1 MWEAAPVR
9 QRKHLYRMNHSDKI
23 QVFDGNYLSSSGR
36 NLTVPFSIDIKSEG
50 RVDELECTDILRF
63 LPGKRLV
70 CSGRWNDLDVVVKL
84 FLDKSGASRHFR
96 REERGVVALG
106 KSGVMTPRML
116 FSGTAASGNI
126 PVLGFE
132 MIKNSEDIGK
142 AWDNAQNNDLRLS
155 LLNHLVSM
163 LAKQHKAGLS
173 HKDPHIRNFLLSGE
187 NIYAIDGD
195 AVCVK
200 HVGKPLSYKESFKNL
215 GLFFA
220 QFYPVYSNLIHDAF
234 KFYASEREWI
244 PSDTLYSYLMKEVVK
259 YRYRSGKKYLEKIY
273 RESTAIVCRKSLY
286 RFMVCQRTFY
296 DDSMISFLN
305 NPDAVLKEGKVLK
318 DGNSSTV
325 YLIHLS
331 GWPLVV
337 KRYNMKNMWHATR
350 RSYRQSRA
358 WVSWRNAHL
367 LKSIG
372 INTPNPVAMMEKRFG
387 PLRSVSYILT
397 EYIDGTDIYHL
408 LNSYRAGEIDLIGIV
423 KQFGE
428 LLRKFVF
435 SSISHGDF
443 KATNFILSDKKL
455 FITDLDAVC
464 KHRLKWRFQKAFR
477 KDLDRLIQ
485 NWKNA
490 PHIDA
495 LFRDEV
501 SKIYKI
507 IN

>member
-1 MWEAAPVR
+1 M
-9 QRKHLYRMNHSDKI
+9 KF
-23 QVFDGNYLSSSGR
+23 FDGNHLRSAGR
-36 NLTVPFSIDIKSEG
+36 DITVPFSIDIQSEG
-50 RVDELECTDILRF
+50 GTYELVCDGILRH

-70 CSGRWNDLDVVVKL
+70 CSGKWNGLDVVVKF
-84 FLDKSGASRHFR
+84 FLDSKDGGRHFM
-96 REERGVVALG
+96 REERGIKALYD
-106 KSGVMTPRML
+106 SGIVTPKL
-116 FSGTAASGNI
+116 LLKATTISGEA
-126 PVLGFE
+126 PLLVLKEITG
-132 MIKNSEDIGK
+132 SEDIKEVWEK
-142 AWDNAQNNDLRLS
+142 AENDGRRLS
-155 LLNHLVSM
+155 ILTGLMTVI
-163 LAKQHKAGLS
+163 AKQHISGICQD
-173 HKDPHIRNFLLSGE
+173 DPHIRNFLLSGE
-187 NIYAIDGD
+187 KIYTIDGD
-195 AVCVK
+195 AVDVR
-200 HVGKPLSYKESFKNL
+200 HIGKPLSEKLSLKNL

-220 QFYPVYSNLIHDAF
+220 QFYPQYANLIPDAF
-234 KFYASEREWI
+234 KIYVSGRKWM
-244 PSDTLYSYLMKEVVK
+244 PSDALYDCLMKEVVK
-259 YRYRSGKKYLEKIY
+259 SRHRAEKDYLKKIF
-273 RESTAIVCRKSLY
+273 RESTFFICDKSTRRY
-286 RFMVCQRTFY
+286 MICGRAYY
-296 DDSMISFLN
+296 DDAMAAFLN
-305 NPDAVLKEGKVLK
+305 NPDAVLKDGRMLK

-325 YLIHLS
+325 YLIRLS
-331 GWPLVV
+331 GRPLVV

-358 WVSWRNAHL
+358 WASWRNAHL

-372 INTPNPVAMMEKRFG
+372 VNTPNPVAMMEKRFG

-408 LNSYRAGEIDLIGIV
+408 LNSDRAGEIDLIGLV

-443 KATNFILSDKKL
+443 KATNFIVSDKKL

-464 KHRLKWRFQKAFR
+464 KHRLKWRFQKAFME
-477 KDLDRLIQ
+477 DLDRLMQ

-507 IN
+507 VN